1 MAGTD
6 TEISALNS
14 RAREHAAALDAVRS
28 GMETVIIG
36 QQAVIDQVLA
46 AVLAGGHALLEGV
59 PGIAKTLTISTL
71 AHCLDCTFARIQ
83 FTPDL
88 LPADITG
95 TRIYDRHTAAFRTIQ
110 GPIFHQIILA
120 DEINRAPPKVQ
131 SALLE
136 AMQERQVTI
145 QGETYPLPRPFFV
158 LATQNPLESEG
169 TYPLPEAQLDR
180 FMLKIQMDYPTLDEE
195 VAILDRFTAGDQP
208 GSPVPVLD
216 AAGLAALRSFVRSVY
231 ADPGVKRYAAQLV
244 DATRH
249 PAEYG
254 LDLGPMIASGA
265 SPRASLAL
273 LLCGKAHAVLAGRGY
288 VVPDDIRALAPA
300 VLRHRVLLT
309 FEAEADDLT
318 SEEIVRK
325 ILAVVEVP

>member
-6 TEISALNS
+6 TEIAALNR

-95 TRIYDRHTAAFRTIQ
+95 TRIYDRNTSAFRTIQ

-136 AMQERQVTI
+136 AMQEGQVTI
-145 QGETYPLPRPFFV
+145 QGETYALPRPFFV
-158 LATQNPLESEG
+158 LATQNPIESEG

-180 FMLKIQMDYPTLDEE
+180 FMLKIRMDYPTLDEE
-195 VAILDRFTAGDQP
+195 VAILDRFTTDQP
-208 GSPVPVLD
+208 ESPAPVLD
-216 AAGLAALRSFVRSVY
+216 AAGLVALRSFVRSVY

-249 PAEYG
+249 PAAYG
-254 LDLGPMIASGA
+254 LDLGPMIAFGA

-318 SEEIVRK
+318 PEEIVRRV
-325 ILAVVEVP
+325 LATVEVP

>member
-6 TEISALNS
+6 TEISALN
-14 RAREHAAALDAVRS
+14 RQAREHAAALDEVRS
-28 GMETVIIG
+28 SMGTVIVG
-36 QQAVIDQVLA
+36 QRTVVDQVLT

-71 AHCLDCTFARIQ
+71 AHCLDCTFARLQ

-95 TRIYDRHTAAFRTIQ
+95 TRIYDRHSAAFRTIP

-180 FMLKIQMDYPTLDEE
+180 FMLKIQMDYPSLDEE
-195 VAILDRFTAGDQP
+195 VAILDRFTADQP
-208 GSPVPVLD
+208 DPPAPVLD
-216 AAGLAALRSFVRSVY
+216 AANVASLQSFVRSVY
-231 ADPGVKRYAAQLV
+231 VDPGVKRYAAQLV

-249 PAEYG
+249 PAAYG
-254 LDLGPMIASGA
+254 LDLGSMIAFGA

-288 VVPDDIRALAPA
+288 VAPDDIRALAPA

-309 FEAEADDLT
+309 FEAEADDIF
-318 SEEIVRK
+318 SEEVVRE
-325 ILAVVEVP
+325 ILAAVEVP

>member
-14 RAREHAAALDAVRS
+14 RAREHAAALAAVRS

-71 AHCLDCTFARIQ
+71 AHCLDCTFARLQ

-95 TRIYDRHTAAFRTIQ
+95 TRIYDRNTAAFRTIQ

-136 AMQERQVTI
+136 AMQEGQVTI
-145 QGETYPLPRPFFV
+145 QGETYALPRPFFV
-158 LATQNPLESEG
+158 LATQNPIESEG

-180 FMLKIQMDYPTLDEE
+180 FMLKIRMDYPTLDEE
-195 VAILDRFTAGDQP
+195 VAILDRFTTDQP
-208 GSPVPVLD
+208 ESPAPVLD
-216 AAGLAALRSFVRSVY
+216 AAGLVALRSFVRSVY

-249 PAEYG
+249 PAAYG
-254 LDLGPMIASGA
+254 LDLGPMIAFGA

-318 SEEIVRK
+318 PEEIVRRV
-325 ILAVVEVP
+325 LATVEVP

>member
-14 RAREHAAALDAVRS
+14 RAREHAASLDAVRS

-71 AHCLDCTFARIQ
+71 AHCLDCTFARLQ

-95 TRIYDRHTAAFRTIQ
+95 TRIYDRQTAAFRTIQ

-180 FMLKIQMDYPTLDEE
+180 FMLKIRMDYPSLDEE
-195 VAILDRFTAGDQP
+195 VAILDRFTADRP
-208 GSPVPVLD
+208 APPAPVLD
-216 AAGLAALRSFVRSVY
+216 AAGVAELQSFVRSVY

-249 PAEYG
+249 PAAYG

-318 SEEIVRK
+318 PEEVVRE
-325 ILAVVEVP
+325 ILAAVEVP

>member
-28 GMETVIIG
+28 GMKTVIIG
-36 QQAVIDQVLA
+36 QQAVIDQVLT

-95 TRIYDRHTAAFRTIQ
+95 TRIYDRHTGAFRTIQ

-120 DEINRAPPKVQ
+120 DEVNRAPPKVQ

-180 FMLKIQMDYPTLDEE
+180 FMLKIRMDYPSLDEE
-195 VAILDRFTAGDQP
+195 VAILDRFAADQP
-208 GSPVPVLD
+208 DPPAPVLD
-216 AAGLAALRSFVRSVY
+216 AAGVASLQSFVRSVHV
-231 ADPGVKRYAAQLV
+231 DPAVKRYAAQLV

-249 PAEYG
+249 PAVYN
-254 LDLGPMIASGA
+254 LDLGPMIAFGA

-309 FEAEADDLT
+309 FEAEADGILPEDV
-318 SEEIVRK
+318 VRK

>member
-28 GMETVIIG
+28 GMKTVIIG
-36 QQAVIDQVLA
+36 QQAVIDQVLT

-71 AHCLDCTFARIQ
+71 AHCLDCTFARLQ

-95 TRIYDRHTAAFRTIQ
+95 TRIYDRHTGAFRTIQ

-120 DEINRAPPKVQ
+120 DEVNRAPPKVQ

-180 FMLKIQMDYPTLDEE
+180 FMLKIRMDYPSLDEE
-195 VAILDRFTAGDQP
+195 VAILDRFAADQP
-208 GSPVPVLD
+208 DPPAPVLG
-216 AAGLAALRSFVRSVY
+216 AAGVASLQSFVRSVHV
-231 ADPGVKRYAAQLV
+231 DPAVKRYAAQLV

-249 PAEYG
+249 PAVYN
-254 LDLGPMIASGA
+254 LDLGPMIAFGA

-309 FEAEADDLT
+309 FEAEADGILPEDV
-318 SEEIVRK
+318 VRK

>member
-14 RAREHAAALDAVRS
+14 RAREHAASLDAVRS

-71 AHCLDCTFARIQ
+71 AHCLDCTFARLQ

-95 TRIYDRHTAAFRTIQ
+95 TRIYDRQTAAFRTIQ

-180 FMLKIQMDYPTLDEE
+180 FMLKIRMDYPSLDEE
-195 VAILDRFTAGDQP
+195 VAILDRFTADRP
-208 GSPVPVLD
+208 APPAPVLD
-216 AAGLAALRSFVRSVY
+216 AAGVAELQSFVRSVY

-249 PAEYG
+249 PAAYG

-318 SEEIVRK
+318 SEEIVRE
-325 ILAVVEVP
+325 ILAAVEVP

>member
-14 RAREHAAALDAVRS
+14 RAREHAATLDAVRS

-95 TRIYDRHTAAFRTIQ
+95 TRIYDRNTAAFRTIQ
-110 GPIFHQIILA
+110 GPIFRQIILA
-120 DEINRAPPKVQ
+120 DEVNRAPPKVQ

-180 FMLKIQMDYPTLDEE
+180 FMLKIRMDYPGLDEE
-195 VAILDRFTAGDQP
+195 VAILDRFTADQP
-208 GSPVPVLD
+208 VPPVPVLD
-216 AAGLAALRSFVRSVY
+216 APGVAELQSFVRSVY
-231 ADPGVKRYAAQLV
+231 ADLGVKRYAAQLV

-249 PAEYG
+249 PAAYG
-254 LDLGPMIASGA
+254 LELEPMIAFGA

>member
-1 MAGTD
+1 MAGMD
-6 TEISALNS
+6 TEISALNH
-14 RAREHAAALDAVRS
+14 RAREHAAALGAVRS

-71 AHCLDCTFARIQ
+71 AHCLDCTFARLQ

-145 QGETYPLPRPFFV
+145 QGETYPLPHPFFV

-180 FMLKIQMDYPTLDEE
+180 FMLKIRMDYPSLDEE
-195 VAILDRFTAGDQP
+195 VAILGRFTADRP
-208 GSPVPVLD
+208 APPAPVLD
-216 AAGLAALRSFVRSVY
+216 AAGVAELQSFVRSVY

-249 PAEYG
+249 PAAYG
-254 LDLGPMIASGA
+254 LDLGSMIASGA

-318 SEEIVRK
+318 SEEIVRE
-325 ILAVVEVP
+325 ILAAVEVP

>member
-14 RAREHAAALDAVRS
+14 RAREHAASLDAVRS

-71 AHCLDCTFARIQ
+71 AHCLDCTFARLQ

-95 TRIYDRHTAAFRTIQ
+95 TRIYDRQTAAFRTIQ

-180 FMLKIQMDYPTLDEE
+180 FMLKIRMDYPSLDEE
-195 VAILDRFTAGDQP
+195 VAILDRFTADQP
-208 GSPVPVLD
+208 DPPAPVLD
-216 AAGLAALRSFVRSVY
+216 AAGVAELQSFVRSVY

-249 PAEYG
+249 PAAYG

-318 SEEIVRK
+318 PEEVVRE
-325 ILAVVEVP
+325 ILAAVEVP